1 MRNAFG
7 VWNLTNDDRR
17 RTMVSFCA
25 YLRDLWE
32 NYSRGAWPS
41 HIQHST
47 SKHSTFPTLLPQ
59 IYTFFPTAPRPA
71 SKYAI
76 LSVSLQPLNNQP
88 LTIRRPPNHLP
99 HTTFP
104 TTKRHLSTHET
115 CPSAPPSLTFR
126 ISIPK
131 LSQPERCPTPR
142 AALRSPPFHPPHL
155 ASEPLQPRLP
165 ALYFTQNSN
174 PTFPPNIFTL
184 RPQSPRLYD
193 PVE

>member
-59 IYTFFPTAPRPA
+59 IYTF
-71 SKYAI
+71 
-76 LSVSLQPLNNQP
+76 
-88 LTIRRPPNHLP
+88 
-99 HTTFP
+99 FP